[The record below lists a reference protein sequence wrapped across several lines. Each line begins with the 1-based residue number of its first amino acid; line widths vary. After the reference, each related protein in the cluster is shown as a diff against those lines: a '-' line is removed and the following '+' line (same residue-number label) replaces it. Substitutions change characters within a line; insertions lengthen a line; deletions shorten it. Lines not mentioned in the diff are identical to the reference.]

1 MSRAPLTMCRAA
13 LMATLLCA
21 GGGCDRGS
29 DEPAATD
36 APAGAPST
44 QPVETGALEAPGPPL
59 VDTAIA
65 PAVAG
70 EDGWNYA
77 REVETDLDSDGEPE
91 RLVLTARVEMYRGR
105 PAWDDGQPW
114 QVYVEEGDG
123 RRTYLY
129 SRFVQLGTVAMRV
142 GLGEGGGAPSVILLE
157 HLPDRLAVHEI
168 QYDGPG
174 DVTASERFQRTLDP
188 TGEVGGPTLP

>member
-1 MSRAPLTMCRAA
+1 MSTRVVGARRAVLGMALLWGAA
-13 LMATLLCA
+13 ACD
-21 GGGCDRGS
+21 GGS
-29 DEPAATD
+29 AAPGAAD
-36 APAGAPST
+36 APADSAATATAPA
-44 QPVETGALEAPGPPL
+44 GEAEPPAPPL

-77 REVETDLDSDGEPE
+77 QEVEFDLDSDGEAE
-91 RLVLTARVEMYRGR
+91 RLVLTARVELYRGR

-142 GLGEGGGAPSVILLE
+142 AREQAGLAAAVILVE

-168 QYDGPG
+168 QYDGPN
-174 DVTASERFQRTLDP
+174 DVTARIGFQRALDP
-188 TGEVGGPTLP
+188 TGEISGPTLP

>member
-1 MSRAPLTMCRAA
+1 MAGAITAARATLVAA
-13 LMATLLCA
+13 LLCGMVA
-21 GGGCDRGS
+21 CDRGS
-29 DEPAATD
+29 GDPGAADASADSVATGTTPAGMTD
-36 APAGAPST
+36 APAP
-44 QPVETGALEAPGPPL
+44 QL

-77 REVETDLDSDGEPE
+77 QEVEADLDSDGQAE
-91 RLVLTARVEMYRGR
+91 RLVLTARVELYRGR

-142 GLGEGGGAPSVILLE
+142 GRAEGGLAASVILLE

-168 QYDGPG
+168 QYDGPN
-174 DVTASERFQRTLDP
+174 DVTTSERFQRALDP
-188 TGEVGGPTLP
+188 TGEIAGPTLP